1 MANRKQRKAL
11 LYGNYSTRKLF
22 QLTQFSD
29 KTIRLTVY
37 AKGRETF
44 FYVLSIIYLCL
55 EIGMCELGTP
65 TSIFSGGGG
74 KDKKG
79 TIFTKLR
86 ADYQARMFVKG
97 PGIVMCPIISQL
109 DCKKVLV
116 FTRVFPAFRPH
127 FDYGFAFCYV
137 CHSHFQPRVLA
148 SYFVFY
154 IKQAE

>member
-1 MANRKQRKAL
+1 MLCFTKRERS
-11 LYGNYSTRKLF
+11 GN
-22 QLTQFSD
+22 
-29 KTIRLTVY
+29 I
-37 AKGRETF
+37 F

-65 TSIFSGGGG
+65 TSIFFRGRGGRT
-74 KDKKG
+74 KKEQFSPNLEQ
-79 TIFTKLR
+79 TI
-86 ADYQARMFVKG
+86 YQARMFVKG

-116 FTRVFPAFRPH
+116 CTRVFPAFKPH
-127 FDYGFAFCYV
+127 FDYGFAFCHV